1 MQGQRKKLK
10 SFLVWSASFDRE
22 RTGLVQENYWG
33 SFSEIFYY
41 LKKEAEEEVT
51 NLLKIDS
58 ALECNMTFA
67 ICQKSFMIFES
78 ESVKKQARQGRMT
91 LAYKSKMLYQD
102 KI

>member
-1 MQGQRKKLK
+1 MD
-10 SFLVWSASFDRE
+10 F
-22 RTGLVQENYWG
+22 
-33 SFSEIFYY
+33 FYY

-51 NLLKIDS
+51 NLLKTDS
-58 ALECNMTFA
+58 ALECNVIFA

-78 ESVKKQARQGRMT
+78 ESVIKQARQGRMT